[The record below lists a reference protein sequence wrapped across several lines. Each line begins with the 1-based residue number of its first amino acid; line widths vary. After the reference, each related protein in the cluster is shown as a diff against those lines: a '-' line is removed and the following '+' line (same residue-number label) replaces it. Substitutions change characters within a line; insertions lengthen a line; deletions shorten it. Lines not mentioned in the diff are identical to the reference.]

1 MATDP
6 SGIIANLLAGTGYGR
21 TVGDYQQQ
29 NIQNQLGQQ
38 QLATSALQGMA
49 VQQKLQQQAR
59 WQAWS
64 ADYAKDP
71 SPQKLAQG
79 VAMFPDQADALQ
91 KSYQIMD
98 EPARISRVTQLSQIY
113 NAAKGGRADL
123 ASQQIDGIINAEKQQ
138 GIDTSEAEGI
148 KASLAAGDKSALTQL
163 QAFAQAHL
171 AAASPE
177 FAKAIGLG
185 NDQDNHFTVS
195 GDYAIDQRTGQARRF
210 RDTPPEYQW
219 DADRGAFF
227 LKPGTGGGDLAS
239 SGGAAAGSGGDVSRL
254 INSDAGGGYVP
265 DSVKNLGQFVAFG
278 KSLNAK
284 GAKSSSAGTYQINGS
299 TMAQFAPKVF
309 GDNWK
314 ATPFDADAQERVGEA
329 IFDWAKQQKNPAA
342 ALKSRWVSLSSQ
354 DAANLVKG
362 DWQQAR
368 SKIAQGETG
377 GGAGASANRG
387 GLPQSVQVA
396 PAKQGYS
403 ILTPQEVSA
412 IPGLDPQTVYQRSPT
427 GEISAVGGQ
436 NKSQLKPLPPK
447 ALDVLSTNNA
457 SLQNINQAISLLD
470 PSNKSKSAQ
479 AARYSIGSS
488 NYLIPNAIL
497 QHTDENGNQF
507 RAQIGQIG
515 GVIIKDI
522 SGAAVSASEDERLA
536 KWVPS
541 VTDSPSAALAKLKN
555 LRREIM
561 QRNSAVTD
569 AYSEEQGYR
578 PYTGGQQPQAASGFR
593 ILRVRP
599 K

>member
-6 SGIIANLLAGTGYGR
+6 SGLISQLLSPQGVNAFQY
-21 TVGDYQQQ
+21 
-29 NIQNQLGQQ
+29 GQQ
-38 QLATSALQGMA
+38 QAQDRQIGQQRLALGNVQLQA
-49 VQQKLQQQAR
+49 AQAQQQQQAR

-113 NAAKGGRADL
+113 NAAKAGRADL
-123 ASQQIDGIINAEKQQ
+123 AAQQIDGIINAEKQQ

-148 KASLAAGDKSALTQL
+148 KASLASGDKSALTQL

-177 FAKAIGLG
+177 FAKAIGITG
-185 NDQDNHFTVS
+185 NDKDSTHVINPGGALVDNAGNELYRATDAAPKYQVVKNADGSESIVS
-195 GDYAIDQRTGQARRF
+195 
-210 RDTPPEYQW
+210 
-219 DADRGAFF
+219 
-227 LKPGTGGGDLAS
+227 LGGGDPS
-239 SGGAAAGSGGDVSRL
+239 SGTAAAPGGSGAPLSVRLNNPGAIRANPSNRWQGQVGDQNGFVQFDTPENGARAHRIVIGNQIKNGYDTPL
-254 INSDAGGGYVP
+254 KWAQHYAPASDG
-265 DSVKNLGQFVAFG
+265 N
-278 KSLNAK
+278 
-284 GAKSSSAGTYQINGS
+284 
-299 TMAQFAPKVF
+299 
-309 GDNWK
+309 
-314 ATPFDADAQERVGEA
+314 
-329 IFDWAKQQKNPAA
+329 NPAA
-342 ALKSRWVSLSSQ
+342 YAKSVADGLGIGVNDKIPLSAVPKVAAISARVEAGGTPSPASQ
-354 DAANLVKG
+354 TNG
-362 DWQQAR
+362 AR
-368 SKIAQGETG
+368 TVYTSQGG
-377 GGAGASANRG
+377 
-387 GLPQSVQVA
+387 
-396 PAKQGYS
+396 KQGYS
-403 ILTPQEVSA
+403 ILSPQEVSA

-470 PSNKSKSAQ
+470 PNNKSKSAQ
-479 AARYSIGSS
+479 AARYSIGSG

-561 QRNSAVTD
+561 QRNEAVTD
-569 AYSEEQGYR
+569 AYSEDQGYR
-578 PYTGGQQPQAASGFR
+578 PYSGGQKPQASSGFR

>member
-38 QLATSALQGMA
+38 QLATGALQA
-49 VQQKLQQQAR
+49 QAIQQKQAQEAR

-79 VAMFPDQADALQ
+79 VAMFPDEADALQ

-113 NAAKGGRADL
+113 NAAKAGRADL
-123 ASQQIDGIINAEKQQ
+123 AAQQIDGIINAEKQQ

-148 KASLAAGDKSALTQL
+148 KASLASGDKSALTQL

-177 FAKAIGLG
+177 FAKAIGITG
-185 NDQDNHFTVS
+185 NDKDSTHVINPGGALVDNAGNELYRAADAAPKYQVVKNADGSESIVS
-195 GDYAIDQRTGQARRF
+195 
-210 RDTPPEYQW
+210 
-219 DADRGAFF
+219 
-227 LKPGTGGGDLAS
+227 LGGGDPS
-239 SGGAAAGSGGDVSRL
+239 SGTAAAPGGSGAPLSVRLNNPGAIRANPSNRWQGQVGDQNGFVQFDTPENGARAHRIVIGNQIKNGYDTPL
-254 INSDAGGGYVP
+254 KWAQHYAPASDG
-265 DSVKNLGQFVAFG
+265 N
-278 KSLNAK
+278 
-284 GAKSSSAGTYQINGS
+284 
-299 TMAQFAPKVF
+299 
-309 GDNWK
+309 
-314 ATPFDADAQERVGEA
+314 
-329 IFDWAKQQKNPAA
+329 NPAA
-342 ALKSRWVSLSSQ
+342 YAKSVADGLGIGVNDKIPLSAVPKVAAISARVEAGGTPSPASQ
-354 DAANLVKG
+354 TNG
-362 DWQQAR
+362 AR
-368 SKIAQGETG
+368 TVYTSQGG
-377 GGAGASANRG
+377 
-387 GLPQSVQVA
+387 
-396 PAKQGYS
+396 KQGYS
-403 ILTPQEVSA
+403 ILSPQEVSA

-479 AARYSIGSS
+479 AARYAIGSG

-561 QRNSAVTD
+561 QRNEAVTD
-569 AYSEEQGYR
+569 AYSEDQGYR
-578 PYTGGQQPQAASGFR
+578 PYSGGQKPQASSGFR